1 MAPGRLLLWVK
12 YMFPQKGYA
21 ITRQT
26 ARHARSPIMT
36 FLYSTDVWAA
46 LGYYYFTNNPQPIEN
61 SESTSTLSRQNSV
74 KEVKAPLS
82 VASSEVKASAVS
94 KSIGHELKQNQPKA
108 DQTSLV
114 QDKVKVAKPVELS
127 KKEVAKSDKY
137 NMPEI
142 YLIEKWQAESSKCF
156 NNGKSKS
163 ACKEIE
169 NITYVLNLKGYCSSS
184 SSSNTSAEITW
195 AKCTGYCPTGTSP
208 SGEILWGRCIN
219 SK

>member
-1 MAPGRLLLWVK
+1 MASRDRLDGTKNKNFFVEVYMAPGRLLLWVK

-21 ITRQT
+21 STRQT

-36 FLYSTDVWAA
+36 FLYSTGVWAA

-61 SESTSTLSRQNSV
+61 SESTSTLSKQNSV

-82 VASSEVKASAVS
+82 VVSSE
-94 KSIGHELKQNQPKA
+94 
-108 DQTSLV
+108 
-114 QDKVKVAKPVELS
+114 VKVAKPVELS